1 MSRICEE
8 FHCLPD
14 AARRALETDT
24 AGSIFQ
30 ILDYRSLASAK
41 SRIDHADTKNVPTDA
56 AATRY
61 LQLQMKIVGEELGI
75 NTDEKEP

>member
-14 AARRALETDT
+14 AARRALENDR

-30 ILDYRSLASAK
+30 ILDFRSLASAK
-41 SRIDHADTKNVPTDA
+41 ARIDHAEAKNVPTDPA
-56 AATRY
+56 AMRY
-61 LQLQMKIVGEELGI
+61 LKLQMEMVGKQLGI
-75 NTDEKEP
+75 DTSEKK